1 MPDFLPVIA
10 LAGLAAFTI
19 YMVVLAVAEIV
30 RTIRAGHAHVAE
42 RELLSARIAQLKTP
56 LSRLKAQGADAA
68 WSGFRKFV
76 LQGKVL
82 EAEDTCSFYFAP
94 HDGQPLPAFLP
105 GQHLTFRIP
114 IPGHEKP
121 ITRCYSLSDS
131 PTHPDYYRVTVKR
144 LTGEVDGLVSTYFHR
159 ELAVDALV
167 DVKAPSGHFYL
178 DLENHGPVV
187 LIGGGVGVT
196 PALSM
201 LNYITATGST
211 RETWF
216 LYGVTDGL
224 QHVQHEYLQQIATEH
239 ENVRTHICYSQ
250 PLESDIQGTDYD
262 HREWVTV
269 DLLKRLLPSNNYD
282 FFICGPAAMMDSLTH
297 DLKAWGVPKSKIHFE
312 AFGAATVKR
321 VSKDVNIP
329 AAASV
334 EVEFARTGNTLVW
347 DGSASS
353 LLEFAEASGIPME
366 SGCRAGNCGSC
377 LTAVRSGSVE
387 YLNEPGAPV
396 EEGTCLTCIA
406 IPKGNIVLDA

>member
-1 MPDFLPVIA
+1 MPDIVPVVA
-10 LAGLAAFTI
+10 LAGLTAFTV
-19 YMVVLAVAEIV
+19 YLVVLAVAEV
-30 RTIRAGHAHVAE
+30 ARTLRAGHAHVAE
-42 RELLSARIAQLKTP
+42 RELLSARIAQLSTP
-56 LSRLKAQGADAA
+56 LSRIEAQGGEAA

-105 GQHLTFRIP
+105 GQYLTFRIAM
-114 IPGHEKP
+114 PGQDKP
-121 ITRCYSLSDS
+121 VTRCYSLSDS

-144 LTGEVDGLVSTYFHR
+144 LTGEVDGVVSTYFHR
-159 ELAVDALV
+159 ELAVDDLV
-167 DVKAPSGHFYL
+167 DVKAPGGHFHL
-178 DLENHGPVV
+178 DAENHGPVV

-216 LYGVTDGL
+216 FYGVTDGL
-224 QHVQHEYLQQIATEH
+224 QHVQREYLQQVATEH

-250 PLESDIQGTDYD
+250 PLDTDVQGTDYD
-262 HREWVTV
+262 HKEWVTV

-297 DLKAWGVPKSKIHFE
+297 DLRAWGVPKSKIHFE
-312 AFGAATVKR
+312 AFGPATVKR
-321 VSKDVNIP
+321 VSKDVSTP
-329 AAASV
+329 TAASA
-334 EVEFARTGNTLVW
+334 EVEFARSGNTLVW

-377 LTAVRSGSVE
+377 LTAIRSGAVE

-406 IPKGNIVLDA
+406 IPKGNVVLDA

>member
-1 MPDFLPVIA
+1 MPDLVPVIA

-19 YMVVLAVAEIV
+19 YLVVLAVSEIT
-30 RTIRAGHAHVAE
+30 RTVRAGHAHVAE
-42 RELLSARIAQLKTP
+42 RELLSARIAQLTTP
-56 LSRLKAQGADAA
+56 LSRLEAQGGDAA

-76 LQGKVL
+76 LHGKVL

-105 GQHLTFRIP
+105 GQYLTFRIP
-114 IPGHEKP
+114 IPGHDKP
-121 ITRCYSLSDS
+121 VTRCYSLSDS

-159 ELAVDALV
+159 ELAVDDLV
-167 DVKAPSGHFYL
+167 DVKAPGGHFHL
-178 DLENHGPVV
+178 DAENHGPVV

-224 QHVQHEYLQQIATEH
+224 QHVQREYLQQVATEH

-250 PLESDIQGTDYD
+250 PLESDVQGRDYD
-262 HREWVTV
+262 HKEWVTV

-297 DLKAWGVPKSKIHFE
+297 DLRAWGVPKSKIHFE

-321 VSKDVNIP
+321 VSKDVNTP
-329 AAASV
+329 SGASV
-334 EVEFARTGNTLVW
+334 EVEFARTGNTLIW

-377 LTAVRSGSVE
+377 LTAIRSGSVE

-406 IPKGNIVLDA
+406 IPKGNMVLDA